1 MKKSIGNQ
9 PPPFTIESQRSE
21 VGAGTNQL
29 LRRRIGEQSASNQ
42 PHEDVNSDVDSNQR
56 TAQIHG
62 AYASALPW
70 TSDDRLRRVLR
81 QFAALRSLVLH
92 TPGAK
97 SLPKRE
103 PRKLATTAGTI
114 SHYLK
119 VYHKKRRSALHGRP
133 AARTRPMNQRSCAKP
148 LFVAKGK
155 GFEHGGHGGLGGKN
169 QKLTLGLD
177 G

>member
-1 MKKSIGNQ
+1 VEKSVGNQ
-9 PPPFTIESQRSE
+9 PPPFPIESQRSE

-97 SLPKRE
+97 PLPKRE
-103 PRKLATTAGTI
+103 P
-114 SHYLK
+114 S
-119 VYHKKRRSALHGRP
+119 
-133 AARTRPMNQRSCAKP
+133 
-148 LFVAKGK
+148 
-155 GFEHGGHGGLGGKN
+155 
-169 QKLTLGLD
+169 
-177 G
+177 